1 MVSNKIPKLPES
13 IKNLKK
19 LEFLYVKKK
28 QYSRETREILLFWYI
43 SEILY
48 TYCQIPKET
57 VSFVFPRVLMFPETK
72 SRETPGL
79 EGKQN

>member
-19 LEFLYVKKK
+19 LEFLYVKK

-48 TYCQIPKET
+48 T
-57 VSFVFPRVLMFPETK
+57 
-72 SRETPGL
+72 
-79 EGKQN
+79 

>member
-19 LEFLYVKKK
+19 LDFLYVKKK

-48 TYCQIPKET
+48 T
-57 VSFVFPRVLMFPETK
+57 
-72 SRETPGL
+72 
-79 EGKQN
+79 